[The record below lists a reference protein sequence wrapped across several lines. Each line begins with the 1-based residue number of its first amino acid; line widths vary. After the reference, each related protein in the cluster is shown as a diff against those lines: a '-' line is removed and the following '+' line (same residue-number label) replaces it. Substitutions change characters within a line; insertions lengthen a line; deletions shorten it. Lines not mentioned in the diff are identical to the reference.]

1 MGKDNAA
8 HPTVPG

>member
-8 HPTVPG
+8 HPAVPG